1 MLIKRVS
8 LYWIKE
14 LARKITVMNANFE
27 RGVGNNPP
35 TSSNGILGFVILAER
50 QRQEGWLLYSSI
62 AGKNGLIIFN

>member
-50 QRQEGWLLYSSI
+50 QRQEG
-62 AGKNGLIIFN
+62 